1 MPRNERVHHYERPH
15 LHDLSAHDRQAEPVA
30 LCESV
35 SALVCAWDALW
46 VCVQSLPPSDP
57 EREALADLWLD
68 AQDLLHRLTGIVGPL
83 QSEDREAWITEAEL
97 TAGFIMATVDRQ
109 P

>member
-1 MPRNERVHHYERPH
+1 MPRDERVHHYERPF

-35 SALVCAWDALW
+35 AALVCAWHAL
-46 VCVQSLPPSDP
+46 VVTLRAVALHDP
-57 EREALADLWLD
+57 ERGQLDDLCLEARI
-68 AQDLLHRLTGIVGPL
+68 LLGSLPNIDCTGWR
-83 QSEDREAWITEAEL
+83 SREQWITEAEM
-97 TAGFIMATVDRQ
+97 TAGFIMATVDMR